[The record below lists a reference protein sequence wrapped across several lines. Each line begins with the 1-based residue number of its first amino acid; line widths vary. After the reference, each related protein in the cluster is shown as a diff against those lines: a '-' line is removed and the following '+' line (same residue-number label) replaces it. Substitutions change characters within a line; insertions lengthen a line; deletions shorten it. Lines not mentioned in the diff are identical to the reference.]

1 MMHWQS
7 VGEFLSMGGRG
18 VFVWGSY
25 GVAAALLAFELW
37 QLRRSRRA
45 SLARL
50 AQLQQLE
57 KDEHDGG

>member
-7 VGEFLSMGGRG
+7 LGDFLAMGGRG
-18 VFVWGSY
+18 AFVWGSY
-25 GVAAALLAFELW
+25 GLAAALIAFELW

-57 KDEHDGG
+57 KDEHAAG